1 MQPRP
6 SGNVLSIPWRPLPP
20 VSVRLAG
27 PADKVRHMQ
36 SLSAAIVEYDEAAS
50 FLAWPGDFEFDRKD
64 HVEEVHLASG
74 AALEARG

>member
-1 MQPRP
+1 
-6 SGNVLSIPWRPLPP
+6 
-20 VSVRLAG
+20 
-27 PADKVRHMQ
+27 MQ